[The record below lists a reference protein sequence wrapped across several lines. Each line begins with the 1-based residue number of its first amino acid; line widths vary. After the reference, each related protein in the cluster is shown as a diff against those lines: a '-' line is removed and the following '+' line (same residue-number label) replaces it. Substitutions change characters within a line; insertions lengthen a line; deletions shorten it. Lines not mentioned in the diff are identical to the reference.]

1 MTPTRALIATLALVV
16 VAAGVSAQQT
26 GFSRTVLQ
34 RGDIS
39 TPNHEVVTAVAE
51 FQPGATVGM
60 HTHPGEEVAYV
71 LEGTVLLEQ
80 QGKPA
85 ATLKAGDTFL
95 IPSGAPH
102 NATNKGTGRARVLA
116 NYIVEKGKPLA
127 TPVK

>member
-1 MTPTRALIATLALVV
+1 MRHARTAFAALTIVLLV
-16 VAAGVSAQQT
+16 AGIRAQQP
-26 GFSRTVLQ
+26 GFSRTVVQ
-34 RGDIS
+34 RGDLS

-51 FQPGATVGM
+51 FQAGATVGM
-60 HTHPGEEVAYV
+60 HTHPGEEVGYV
-71 LEGTVLLEQ
+71 LEGTILLEQ

-85 ATLKAGDTFL
+85 VTLKAGEGFI
-95 IPSGAPH
+95 IPSATAH

>member
-1 MTPTRALIATLALVV
+1 MRLSVVVLALVLIAGG
-16 VAAGVSAQQT
+16 VAAQQP
-26 GFSRTVLQ
+26 GFSRTVIQ
-34 RGDIS
+34 RGDLS

-60 HTHPGEEVAYV
+60 HTHPGEEVGYV

-85 ATLKAGDTFL
+85 VTLKAGETFL
-95 IPSGAPH
+95 IPSGTAH
-102 NATNKGTGRARVLA
+102 NATNKGTARARVLA

-127 TPVK
+127 TQVK